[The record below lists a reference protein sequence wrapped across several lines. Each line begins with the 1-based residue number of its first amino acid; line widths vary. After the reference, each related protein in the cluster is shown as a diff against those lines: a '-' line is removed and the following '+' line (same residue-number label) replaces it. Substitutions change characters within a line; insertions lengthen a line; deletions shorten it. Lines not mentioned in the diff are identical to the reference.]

1 MATQMNIILR
11 GFLAFELTDAASAL
25 GLISVTIA
33 IPMLFVAPIGGVIAD
48 WFNKRTLLLV
58 AQTMVGLLNL
68 VISVLILTDAIQFWH
83 LMAAAVGTGTVVAIV
98 MPARQAIVPQLVPRH
113 KLMNAISLQ
122 MGGQNL
128 TRIVGPALAASMIAP
143 FGVGWAYSVTVLL
156 FAISVISLLPLPSV
170 GMVGKEADEEP
181 RDFRKDLI
189 GGFQFVMGSPI
200 YRLLLGSAL
209 VLPLFAFPVLQ
220 ILPVFAAEVFE
231 WEDIGLGILASSGGI
246 GGLTG
251 ALIAANLDDNERK
264 GRVMLSGAFVMAAAF
279 IAFALMPFF
288 WLAAVLL
295 AVGSAGQMLFMT
307 TNNATIQAKVPDEYR
322 GRVMSMLM
330 MSFGIMP
337 LGVLPVTIGAD
348 AFGVSLAVAIS
359 STVLLVLLMLV
370 TTLSTRLWNLR
381 VRPFEQVELSP
392 VQAAQL
398 VEDGQITK
406 EEAVRLTG
414 RAELPG
420 PVEGG

>member
-1 MATQMNIILR
+1 
-11 GFLAFELTDAASAL
+11 
-25 GLISVTIA
+25 
-33 IPMLFVAPIGGVIAD
+33 
-48 WFNKRTLLLV
+48 
-58 AQTMVGLLNL
+58 
-68 VISVLILTDAIQFWH
+68 
-83 LMAAAVGTGTVVAIV
+83 
-98 MPARQAIVPQLVPRH
+98 
-113 KLMNAISLQ
+113 
-122 MGGQNL
+122 
-128 TRIVGPALAASMIAP
+128 
-143 FGVGWAYSVTVLL
+143 
-156 FAISVISLLPLPSV
+156 
-170 GMVGKEADEEP
+170 
-181 RDFRKDLI
+181 
-189 GGFQFVMGSPI
+189 
-200 YRLLLGSAL
+200 
-209 VLPLFAFPVLQ
+209 
-220 ILPVFAAEVFE
+220 
-231 WEDIGLGILASSGGI
+231 
-246 GGLTG
+246 
-251 ALIAANLDDNERK
+251 
-264 GRVMLSGAFVMAAAF
+264 MLSGAFVMAAAF